1 MKKVTYQIFMS
12 LMVFACLSGVTH
24 AQMRLWSGAFG
35 HNERIPQRYTGE
47 AEDLSPP
54 LEWDS
59 IPQEAVELALL
70 VDDPDAP
77 QAEPW
82 THWIVYKIPV
92 RAKALPE
99 GISPAFSV
107 PGLIGALQGKNSWG
121 TIGYRGPLPPKG
133 HGLHHYNFTLYA
145 LRRGVAAKTGISR
158 SEFLAAIKGTVLEE
172 TKLVGVYQR

>member
-1 MKKVTYQIFMS
+1 MKRAICQILMT
-12 LMVFACLSGVTH
+12 LMVFMCLAGGAH

-54 LEWDS
+54 LEWDG
-59 IPQEAVELALL
+59 IPEEAVELALL

-82 THWIVYKIPV
+82 THWIVYKVPV
-92 RAKALPE
+92 RLKALPE
-99 GISPAFSV
+99 GVSPAFSV
-107 PGLIGALQGKNSWG
+107 PGVIGALQGKNSWG

-133 HGLHHYNFTLYA
+133 HGLHHYRFTLYA
-145 LRRGVAAKTGISR
+145 LRKAIAAKTGLSR
-158 SEFLAAIKGTVLEE
+158 SEFLSAVKGAVLDEAR
-172 TKLVGVYQR
+172 LVGVYQR